1 MGAWLTSILQGVGRT
16 GNELAEAKYNNAQD
30 KQKQLEQQQ
39 KMQKFKMQMEELQQR
54 LATGKAPQVADAYT
68 NAEGRRVTT
77 ERSPLTG
84 ALSDRV
90 GQGVQPKGTSSQSYL
105 GQNDVFTT
113 KNKEGETTYWRIP
126 KEPGKKPEKIDFES
140 GEIQPKTPP
149 KPQNRDDK
157 YIAIQQ
163 KKSGGT
169 LLSKDEKDYEAAW
182 DLWTKK
188 TKIDPGVARAA
199 AFGAN
204 RYIQILNLE
213 HPEDVNVMR
222 AYDAAK
228 MGRKT
233 PQSISFQ
240 IDKFVTKYF
249 TAGPAG
255 TTINYFNTT
264 IDHVKLLRE
273 TVNGLQN
280 GDVQLFNKWGNEWAN
295 ATGNPAPND
304 FNTVRSAVSGE
315 LSKTFKGTGATD
327 QEVALIEGTI
337 NNAQSPQQ
345 LSGAIEFYLR
355 LMEGKMNAL
364 KGQYEA
370 GKQGSPNFPSGG
382 DTKTGTTSFTEG
394 NKSWNIPANMVEE
407 FKKAHPNAH

>member
-39 KMQKFKMQMEELQQR
+39 KMQQFKMQMEELQQR

-90 GQGVQPKGTSSQSYL
+90 GQSVQPKGTSSQSYL

-149 KPQNRDDK
+149 KSQNRDDK
-157 YIAIQQ
+157 HIAIQA
-163 KKSGGT
+163 KKNSNT
-169 LLSKDEKDYEAAW
+169 PLSKDEKDYEAGYNV
-182 DLWTKK
+182 WTQK
-188 TKIDPGVARAA
+188 TKVDPQVQKAA

-204 RYIQILNLE
+204 RYIPILDPSD
-213 HPEDVNVMR
+213 PESVTLMR

-228 MGRKT
+228 SGART

-240 IDKFVTKYF
+240 VDKAVTKYF

-255 TTINYFNTT
+255 TTINYFNTA
-264 IDHVKLLRE
+264 IDHLKLLRE
-273 TVNGLQN
+273 TADALQN
-280 GDVQLFNKWGNEWAN
+280 GDIQLLNKFGNEFAN
-295 ATGNPAPND
+295 ATGNPAPNN

-327 QEVALIEGTI
+327 EEVSLIEKTI
-337 NNAQSPQQ
+337 NNSQSPQQ
-345 LSGAIEFYLR
+345 LSGAIQYYLR
-355 LMEGKMNAL
+355 LMGGKMDAL
-364 KGQYEA
+364 KGQFSA

>member
-1 MGAWLTSILQGVGRT
+1 MGSWLTSILQGTGRA
-16 GNELAEAKYNNAQD
+16 GNELSEAKYANLQD
-30 KQKQLEQQQ
+30 KQQLDKWKMQQQ
-39 KMQKFKMQMEELQQR
+39 EIQQR
-54 LATGKAPQVADAYT
+54 LATEKAPQVVHTYQASDGKMHNIIRNPLDGKLTDQAVVDSGEMSPDQKKITDAEKILGPLSKEQKETLVGLGNKGKAKYAD
-68 NAEGRRVTT
+68 
-77 ERSPLTG
+77 
-84 ALSDRV
+84 
-90 GQGVQPKGTSSQSYL
+90 PKLGIDGKWWGLNIDSQRM
-105 GQNDVFTT
+105 
-113 KNKEGETTYWRIP
+113 ERIP
-126 KEPGKKPEKIDFES
+126 GQEEF
-140 GEIQPKTPP
+140 QAAQ

-169 LLSKDEKDYEAAW
+169 PLSKDDKDYEAAW

-188 TKIDPGVARAA
+188 TKIDPGVSRAA

-204 RYIQILNLE
+204 HYIQILNPE

-255 TTINYFNTT
+255 TTVNYFNTT
-264 IDHVKLLRE
+264 IDHMKLLRE

-280 GDVQLFNKWGNEWAN
+280 GDVQLFNKWGNAWAN

-337 NNAQSPQQ
+337 NNSQSPQQ
-345 LSGAIEFYLR
+345 LFGAINYYLR
-355 LMEGKMNAL
+355 LMDGKMTAL
-364 KGQYEA
+364 KGQYTA
-370 GKQGSPNFPSGG
+370 GKQGTPNFPNGG
-382 DTKTGTTSFTEG
+382 ATNPNTGTPPPG
-394 NKSWNIPANMVEE
+394 AKIIKWDDV
-407 FKKAHPNAH
+407 K

>member
-1 MGAWLTSILQGVGRT
+1 MGSLLTSILLGAGRT
-16 GNELAEAKYNNAQD
+16 GNELSEAKYNNAQD

-39 KMQKFKMQMEELQQR
+39 KMQQFKMQMEELQQR

-90 GQGVQPKGTSSQSYL
+90 GQSVQPKGTSSQSYL

-255 TTINYFNTT
+255 TTINYFNTA

-370 GKQGSPNFPSGG
+370 GKQGNPNFPSGG

>member
-1 MGAWLTSILQGVGRT
+1 MGSLLTSILLGAGRT
-16 GNELAEAKYNNAQD
+16 GNELSEAKYNNAQD

-39 KMQKFKMQMEELQQR
+39 KMQQFKMQMEELQQR

-255 TTINYFNTT
+255 TTINYFNTA

-295 ATGNPAPND
+295 ATGKPAPND

-370 GKQGSPNFPSGG
+370 GKQGNPNFPSGG